1 MHMTKAC
8 TNRDCKEYGKKVE
21 ILHPLQSQFLYCES
35 CLVGKVEVK
44 IEQPIADELVKE
56 EKEEILVP
64 AQFDIQKIFNRP

>member
-8 TNRDCKEYGKKVE
+8 TNRDCKEYGKKIE

-44 IEQPIADELVKE
+44 LEQPIANESAKE
-56 EKEEILVP
+56 QNEEIFVP
-64 AQFDIQKIFNRP
+64 AQFDIKKIFNHP